1 MSYKINFNNNFK
13 LAEEASEPLLKRWVL
28 QTAIEFI
35 TLKSVIE
42 ELEFYST
49 DFINLLELEKWQ
61 SEPVAK
67 NEKENVIKHIK
78 KQWHQI
84 SQDDA
89 VLINNNILIKNIKL
103 LTELLSLSS
112 LDIKLLMFTIFIRNF
127 KALEEITD
135 KLGNNISN
143 NQLANLL
150 SALFC
155 QPQQKIVHL
164 LSPSNKLIATGIIE
178 LENDERHID
187 RKLLFVSSRF
197 ADALVAKLLTIDEI
211 IKEFAIISSPPSLC
225 LGDYAHIQHQ
235 LDILQPYLEQAL
247 VLEKQGVNIF
257 IYGPPGTGKTQLAKL
272 LADTIETNPVSLYEI
287 SALDEN
293 GKVRSGEA
301 RLKALTACQNF
312 IQNNQSLVLID
323 EVEDIFCDST
333 LLSNSTA
340 TESKAWLTS
349 FLEHNRLPTV
359 WVSNSI
365 DGVDPAFLRRFDFI
379 FELDIPSEYHR
390 IQIIKRECGELVSE
404 QTISELASHTALSPA
419 VINRASHV
427 IKNLPDSEVT
437 ERSSA
442 LKLII
447 NNTLKAQGHQKLQT
461 IGSNNTNKYSTQYI
475 NADKDMDKVIAGLKA
490 HSEGRLCLY
499 GPPGTGKTAFG
510 HFLAKQ
516 LNKKIIV
523 QKASDLISSYVG
535 GTEQNLAKA
544 FEQATKESAILMLD
558 EVDSFLQD
566 RKSAS
571 HSWEIT
577 AVNEMLTQMESFQGI
592 FIASTN
598 LMNNLDEASIR
609 RFDLKVKLNYLTNH
623 QIISMFEEYA
633 EQLSLKKTLDLCQLT
648 NLVSATPGDFALIS
662 RQHKFNAITTDGE
675 LYQALQKEIALKG
688 EAQTRAIGFIQ

>member
-1 MSYKINFNNNFK
+1 MSHKINFNNNFK
-13 LAEEASEPLLKRWVL
+13 LVKEASEPLLKRWVL
-28 QTAIEFI
+28 QAAIELV

-42 ELEFYST
+42 ELEFFSAE
-49 DFINLLELEKWQ
+49 FIHLLNLEKWQ
-61 SEPVAK
+61 SERVAK
-67 NEKENVIKHIK
+67 NEKNKVIKHIK
-78 KQWHQI
+78 SQWHQI
-84 SQDDA
+84 SKDNT
-89 VLINNNILIKNIKL
+89 VLINNKILIKNITL
-103 LTELLSLSS
+103 LTKLLSLSS
-112 LDIKLLMFTIFIRNF
+112 LDIKLLIFTLFIRDF

-143 NQLANLL
+143 NQLTSLL
-150 SALFC
+150 SVLFC
-155 QPQQKIVHL
+155 QPQQQTTLL
-164 LSPSNKLIATGIIE
+164 LSPSSKLLATGIIE
-178 LENDERHID
+178 LESDERHID
-187 RKLLFVSSRF
+187 RKLTFASSRF
-197 ADALVAKLLTIDEI
+197 ADALVAKELTIDEI
-211 IKEFAIISSPPSLC
+211 IKEFAIISPPPSLC
-225 LGDYAHIQHQ
+225 LGDYTHIQHQ

-247 VLEKQGVNIF
+247 VSEKQGVNIF

-272 LADTIETNPVSLYEI
+272 LADTIKTNPVSLYEI

-293 GKVRSGEA
+293 GKVRTGEA

-312 IQNNQSLVLID
+312 IQNNQSIVLID
-323 EVEDIFCDST
+323 EVEDIFCDNT

-340 TESKAWLTS
+340 TESKAWLNS

-365 DGVDPAFLRRFDFI
+365 HGVDPAFLRRFDFI
-379 FELDIPSEYHR
+379 FELGIPAEQHR

-427 IKNLPDSEVT
+427 IKNLPHSEVT

-447 NNTLKAQGHQKLQT
+447 NNTLKAQGHPKLQT
-461 IGSNNTNKYSTQYI
+461 IGSKITNNYSTQYI
-475 NADKDMDKVIAGLKA
+475 NADQDMDIVIAGLKA

-566 RKSAS
+566 RKNAS

-577 AVNEMLTQMESFQGI
+577 AVNEMLTQMEVFQGI

-598 LMNNLDEASIR
+598 LMYNLDEASIR

-623 QIISMFEEYA
+623 QTIAMFEECA
-633 EQLSLKKTLDLCQLT
+633 DQLSLKKTIDLRQLT
-648 NLVSATPGDFALIS
+648 NLVSVTPGDFALIS
-662 RQHKFNAITTDGE
+662 RQHRFNAMTTDTE
-675 LYQALQKEIALKG
+675 LYKALQKEIALKG
-688 EAQTRAIGFIQ
+688 EIQTRAIGFIQ

>member
-13 LAEEASEPLLKRWVL
+13 LTEEASEPLLKRWVL

-42 ELEFYST
+42 ELEFYSA

-67 NEKENVIKHIK
+67 NEKDKVIKHIK
-78 KQWHQI
+78 KQWHRI
-84 SQDDA
+84 SQDNA

-112 LDIKLLMFTIFIRNF
+112 LEIKLLMFTLFIRNF

-150 SALFC
+150 SVLFC
-155 QPQQKIVHL
+155 QPQQKIIHL
-164 LSPSNKLIATGIIE
+164 LSPSNKLITTGIIE

-187 RKLLFVSSRF
+187 RKLMFVSSRF
-197 ADALVAKLLTIDEI
+197 ADALVAKPLTIDEI
-211 IKEFAIISSPPSLC
+211 IKEFAIISSSPSLC
-225 LGDYAHIQHQ
+225 LDDYAHIQHQ
-235 LDILQPYLEQAL
+235 LDILQPYLEKAL

-272 LADTIETNPVSLYEI
+272 LADTIETTPVNLYEI

-293 GKVRSGEA
+293 GKVRSGDA

-312 IQNNQSLVLID
+312 IQNNQSIVLID

-379 FELDIPSEYHR
+379 FELDIPSEQHR

-427 IKNLPDSEVT
+427 IKNLPHSEVT

-461 IGSNNTNKYSTQYI
+461 IGLNNTNKYSTQYI

-516 LNKKIIV
+516 LNKRIIV

-577 AVNEMLTQMESFQGI
+577 AVNEMLTQMEAFQGI

-623 QIISMFEEYA
+623 QIISMFEECA
-633 EQLSLKKTLDLCQLT
+633 KQLSLKKTLDLCQLT
-648 NLVSATPGDFALIS
+648 NLVSVTPGDFALIS